1 MQRPG
6 RRVLNTETLDSN
18 QKTERVPKV
27 EKMVEQAKQ
36 ASNLKLQRVEVK
48 ANTDHTLKTVELKR
62 NQNCRN
68 ENIGKSTNT
77 VHRQNDKSLIMASE
91 SENSKLEQEHEK
103 LGSTMMTIKR
113 NRQSSETNSSCI
125 NKQHCW
131 SKTEN
136 RKEDRNRVETQ
147 NKSATGGKKQV
158 NGLISL
164 EKHQQGSIGA
174 EPKQQNFEPRHQNV
188 RAQERSSAG
197 FGRQLLQRQH
207 SSIFEDQQ
215 VEGLRGKQ
223 TGEQQQ
229 AGGDARKGSTT
240 EGISAKGQPVPS
252 PKVFS

>member
-1 MQRPG
+1 M
-6 RRVLNTETLDSN
+6 LNTETLDSN

-62 NQNCRN
+62 NQFCRN

-136 RKEDRNRVETQ
+136 RKEERNRVETQ
-147 NKSATGGKKQV
+147 NKSVAGGKKQV
-158 NGLISL
+158 NGRISL